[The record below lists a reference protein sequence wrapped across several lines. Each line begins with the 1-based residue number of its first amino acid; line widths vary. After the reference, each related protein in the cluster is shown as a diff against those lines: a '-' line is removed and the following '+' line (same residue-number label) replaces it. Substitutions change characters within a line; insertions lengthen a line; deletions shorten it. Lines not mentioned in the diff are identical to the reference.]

1 MSRTYHSATMTVT
14 PQGDPPG
21 TGTARPVGNR
31 PGTAA
36 AAGIART
43 ETTAVT
49 PMVEFDAP
57 RPADF
62 DHTPG
67 MDDGA
72 GHPLDARGGPG
83 GLLGILRR
91 RARWIGLRL
100 RTRQ

>member
-14 PQGDPPG
+14 PRGEAPLP
-21 TGTARPVGNR
+21 TADRPVGNR

-43 ETTAVT
+43 ETAVT

-57 RPADF
+57 GPAGF
-62 DHTPG
+62 DHAHG
-67 MDDGA
+67 MSAVDGHA
-72 GHPLDARGGPG
+72 LDPRGGPG